1 MSKIFFIADTHFGD
15 KNIIKYE
22 GRPFKDVEEM
32 NNVLI
37 ENWNSVIGSMDTI
50 FVVGDFISDRSYLDI
65 IHKLKGKIK
74 IIVGNHDISLIDDY
88 RRYGNVEV
96 FEYPIILD
104 NFWMISHEPMYITEN
119 SPYANIFGHI
129 HNNPMYKTVST
140 RSYCV
145 CVERNN
151 FKPICFDY
159 IKKMVREENK

>member
-1 MSKIFFIADTHFGD
+1 MSKIYFIADTHFGD

-37 ENWNSVIGSMDTI
+37 ENWNNTVGSMDTI
-50 FVVGDFISDRSYLDI
+50 FVVGDFISDSRYLDI
-65 IHKLKGKIK
+65 IHRLKGKIK
-74 IIVGNHDISLIDDY
+74 LIVGNHDIPLIDDY

-104 NFWMISHEPMYITEN
+104 NFWMISHEPLYITEN

-129 HNNPMYKTVST
+129 HNNPMYLTVST

>member
-37 ENWNSVIGSMDTI
+37 ENWNNTVGSMDTI
-50 FVVGDFISDRSYLDI
+50 FVVGDFISDRCYLDI
-65 IHKLKGKIK
+65 IHRLKGKIK
-74 IIVGNHDISLIDDY
+74 IIAGNHDIPFVDDY

-104 NFWMISHEPMYITEN
+104 NFWMVSHEPLYITEN

-129 HNNPMYKTVST
+129 HNNPMYLTVST

-145 CVERNN
+145 CVERNGY
-151 FKPICFDY
+151 KPICFDY
-159 IKKMVREENK
+159 IKERVRKENK

>member
-1 MSKIFFIADTHFGD
+1 MSKIYFIADTHFGD

-37 ENWNSVIGSMDTI
+37 ENWNNTVGSMDTI
-50 FVVGDFISDRSYLDI
+50 FVVGDFISDSRYLDI

-74 IIVGNHDISLIDDY
+74 IIVGNHDVPLIDDY

-104 NFWMISHEPMYITEN
+104 NFWMVSHEPLYITEN

-129 HNNPMYKTVST
+129 HNNPMYLTVSI

-145 CVERNN
+145 CVERNGY
-151 FKPICFDY
+151 KPICFDY
-159 IKKMVREENK
+159 IKERVRKENK